1 MDVQTDWFKQ
11 LIKASKVSLQEND
24 NIFIVSNEL
33 LTLFYHMYGIE
44 HREMLKFYY
53 LKEFIENHIIDSVQ
67 EDQVTMISGEVFEYI
82 PDNSVDGI
90 PLFSNYEENGIMY
103 IILEGVLLS
112 DIVINELE
120 KLKLAKSFTKKQPKR
135 NIKMD
140 ELNDNYRLADTLP
153 LDDLEKLLKA
163 SEEAYYNDTTGTAP
177 LLDDK
182 VYNYAK
188 EVFRVRTIE
197 AGKEIDLDPME
208 HVPKPVGRLV
218 KAPVWMGGID
228 KVNKGTGKLEL
239 WQKNYPGPYVVSAK
253 MDGASALY
261 FQEDGQHKLYS
272 RGRKGESQNISEL
285 LQFLNLPALEKGQM
299 IRGELILQKSVFD
312 SKYKRIGDSNEFGKY
327 KNSRNAVSGMVNRVG
342 SRAFGSK
349 SSSEPLNVSFLD
361 DLQFVAYEVITN
373 PPLKCSSQFEI
384 LEKLVD
390 SLDLEKTGFRVTIR
404 QDLVAIDDEIL
415 SDIYHEYLADIDYEL
430 DGLVVCSDQVY
441 QRPVDE
447 NPPYMRAYKE
457 ELAVLTGITT
467 VKYVKWKISK
477 DRYIKPTISYEPLE
491 LGGVTNVNANGH
503 NAKFIVDNKIG
514 PGAVIEIT
522 RAGGINP
529 KIINIVKQAEA
540 PQLPEI
546 DYEWNSTKVDF
557 ILKEESEESRREVNI
572 RKLYFFLSSIGTKG
586 IGEATVARMYDG
598 GITTIPQFF
607 TLTKDDISYLGPK
620 ASENVANAIYE
631 KTENIPLVV
640 MMSACGLFGRGMGEK
655 TFQLIFDVYPD
666 FMRIVKGLITE
677 DGFTEEDAT
686 DLIHLLVVIKGI
698 GEKTAE
704 QIIDAFPV
712 FLHFLNELENWGYK
726 QQDYVIP
733 AAKEILKGHPLSGKN
748 VYMTGF
754 RDSAIEEL
762 IKKVGGKIQ
771 SGISGTT
778 NLLIIK
784 DKSYENKKT
793 EKAQSMGI
801 EIMTRQ
807 EFIQKYLS

>member
-11 LIKASKVSLQEND
+11 LIKASKVPLQEND
-24 NIFIVSNEL
+24 NIFVVPNEL
-33 LTLFYHMYGIE
+33 LTLFYHIYGIE
-44 HREMLKFYY
+44 HREMLKFNY
-53 LKEFIENHIIDSVQ
+53 LKEFVQNHIINEVQ
-67 EDQVTMISGEVFEYI
+67 EGQITMISGEKFEYI
-82 PDNSVDGI
+82 PDISVDGI
-90 PLFSNYEENGIMY
+90 SLFSNYEENGIVY

-112 DIVINELE
+112 DVIMDELE

-140 ELNDNYRLADTLP
+140 ELNNNYRLADTLP

-188 EVFRVRTIE
+188 EVFRVRTME

-261 FQEDGQHKLYS
+261 FQEDGQNKLYS

-312 SKYKRIGDSNEFGKY
+312 TKYKRIGDSNESGKY
-327 KNSRNAVSGMVNRVG
+327 KNSRNAVSGLVNKVG

-349 SSSEPLNVSFLD
+349 SSSEPLSVSFLD

-384 LEKLVD
+384 LEKLLN
-390 SLDLEKTGFRVTIR
+390 SLDLEKTAFRVTIR

-441 QRPVDE
+441 QRAVDE
-447 NPPYMRAYKE
+447 NPPHMRAYKE
-457 ELAVLTGITT
+457 ELAVLTAITT
-467 VKYVKWKISK
+467 VKEVLWRISK
-477 DRYIKPTISYEPLE
+477 NKYLKPRVKYEPLE
-491 LGGVTNVNANGH
+491 LGGVTNEYATGH
-503 NAKFIVDNKIG
+503 NAKFIVENKIG

-529 KIINIVKQAEA
+529 KIINTIKQAEA
-540 PQLPEI
+540 PQLPKI
-546 DYEWNSTKVDF
+546 NYEWNSTKVEF
-557 ILKEESEESRREVNI
+557 VLKEESEESRREVNI
-572 RKLYFFLSSIGTKG
+572 RKLYFFLSSIGSKG

-640 MMSACGLFGRGMGEK
+640 MMSACGLFGIGMGEK
-655 TFQLIFDVYPD
+655 TFQLIFDTYPD
-666 FMRIVKGLITE
+666 FMQIVKGLITE

-686 DLIHLLVVIKGI
+686 DLINLLVAIKGI
-698 GEKTAE
+698 GAKTAE
-704 QIIDAFPV
+704 QIIDGFPV
-712 FLHFLNELENWGYK
+712 FLHFLNELEKWGYK
-726 QQDYVIP
+726 QQDYIIP
-733 AAKEILKGHPLSGKN
+733 APKEILKGHPLSGKN

-754 RDSAIEEL
+754 RDEAIENL

-801 EIMTRQ
+801 EIITRQ